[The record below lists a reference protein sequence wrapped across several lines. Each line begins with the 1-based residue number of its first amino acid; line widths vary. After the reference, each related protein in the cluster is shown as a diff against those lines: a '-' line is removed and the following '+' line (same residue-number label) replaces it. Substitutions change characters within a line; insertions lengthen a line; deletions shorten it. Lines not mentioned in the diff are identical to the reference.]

1 MVTLGEYVS
10 AGFSQ
15 WIHLNDSCQ
24 FFLERLIG
32 ISVICKFFSPFFIMT
47 LFTGPLLYLNFFSL
61 GKLVGRFQIV
71 ATSAKII
78 VAAVII
84 VTGFIWLIFKG
95 NRQLLRTIQSIEIY
109 FTGGSSHFHDSF
121 KGSSK
126 NPGDIVLAIYSGL
139 FAYNGWDV
147 LNFGAEEIENPKR

>member
-32 ISVICKFFSPFFIMT
+32 ISVICKFFSPFSIMT
-47 LFTGPLLYLNFFSL
+47 LFTGPLLYLTFFSL

-95 NRQLLRTIQSIEIY
+95 DRQLFKASKYILQEAHLISTIVSKEVLKILEILSSQSIPAFLLITDGMY
-109 FTGGSSHFHDSF
+109 
-121 KGSSK
+121 
-126 NPGDIVLAIYSGL
+126 
-139 FAYNGWDV
+139 
-147 LNFGAEEIENPKR
+147 